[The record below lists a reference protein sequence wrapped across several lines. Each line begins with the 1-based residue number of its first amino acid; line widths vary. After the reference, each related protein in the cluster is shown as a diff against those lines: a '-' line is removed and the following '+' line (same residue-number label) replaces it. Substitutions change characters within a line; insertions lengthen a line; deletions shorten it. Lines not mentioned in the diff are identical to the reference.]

1 MYRGRRRSKRGGG
14 AIVLAGSIAF
24 REVMPFPAY
33 AASKAAL
40 EALCRQSA
48 VRNGQSLAVDGG
60 LTIGPGAG

>member
-1 MYRGRRRSKRGGG
+1 
-14 AIVLAGSIAF
+14 
-24 REVMPFPAY
+24 MPFPAY
-33 AASKAAL
+33 AVSKAAL

>member
-1 MYRGRRRSKRGGG
+1 
-14 AIVLAGSIAF
+14 
-24 REVMPFPAY
+24 MPFPAY

-48 VRNGQSLAVDGG
+48 VRNGQSLVVDGG